1 MSTPIS
7 CLRAALEEVKR
18 LPDTDPDKMD
28 VQIGLERIIGDRKL
42 TEAQKLEKAKIWN
55 TNLRTMAARKAVADK
70 FVEEKTLHW
79 ENRTDGYNPDQAN
92 SFFDSVRDHTDPR
105 RGVDSPSVEA
115 RIRFLEHKYMA
126 KLNDLFTEYFQGWAF
141 VRTKDTLDFQREL
154 LGANSGNK
162 RAKELVQ
169 QYREVMDELTV
180 RLRELGVF
188 VDQRQ
193 NYHPQ
198 NLSPGKLARDMDN
211 AKAEMRA
218 LLDEKFHIIP
228 EESAEV
234 AMTTLMTRHTLEPG
248 SQPLTMGRQL
258 HYKIDDP
265 DRLITFLNKYGEDDV
280 IRQIQRQIRRMTRA
294 IAAAEPFGP
303 DPGRVINS
311 VAKKIET
318 NAASARKT
326 KVEFQARQIEDT
338 WNAMNGTLDTPKNVT
353 VANVLTG
360 GRAMM
365 TPLLLGKVAIDIL
378 TVDPTI
384 AVGQQTRRVG
394 FGQAATLR
402 ARAMMAVLSPSM
414 RKKLNDYYAAIEP
427 AFWMGSPN
435 SRFSPSP
442 TSEGFAG
449 KTQMLANAVYRL
461 SGAWDA
467 EQLQRQIVAFELSFS
482 LGNSFRTAWND
493 LDPRLQQDFAAG
505 GVTERVWNDV
515 NRFGRVDEGG
525 MFNWD
530 QLPMR
535 SGETMGAW
543 FHKTLN
549 SHVLRP
555 DASTRALL
563 MGGGRRGSLPGE
575 LAMTVTHYLNWPIE
589 FARKAMYKQWVQG
602 VPGFAVFAGSVYAAA
617 MVSEQLRAITAGEP
631 AFEWDSPEL
640 RNRALGRSG
649 LLTPVGEW
657 VRAAATDSPRGEL
670 TLGPM
675 VDLSLG
681 TIRSGSRAVQK
692 HIDGETDRA
701 KAEILRAA
709 GRLTPNVSWF
719 DMTVVQPTLRSFD
732 EVLDPDYALRR
743 EQRFMEEGRV
753 GY

>member
-1 MSTPIS
+1 M
-7 CLRAALEEVKR
+7 
-18 LPDTDPDKMD
+18 
-28 VQIGLERIIGDRKL
+28 
-42 TEAQKLEKAKIWN
+42 
-55 TNLRTMAARKAVADK
+55 
-70 FVEEKTLHW
+70 
-79 ENRTDGYNPDQAN
+79 
-92 SFFDSVRDHTDPR
+92 
-105 RGVDSPSVEA
+105 
-115 RIRFLEHKYMA
+115 
-126 KLNDLFTEYFQGWAF
+126 
-141 VRTKDTLDFQREL
+141 
-154 LGANSGNK
+154 
-162 RAKELVQ
+162 
-169 QYREVMDELTV
+169 
-180 RLRELGVF
+180 
-188 VDQRQ
+188 
-193 NYHPQ
+193 
-198 NLSPGKLARDMDN
+198 
-211 AKAEMRA
+211 
-218 LLDEKFHIIP
+218 
-228 EESAEV
+228 
-234 AMTTLMTRHTLEPG
+234 
-248 SQPLTMGRQL
+248 
-258 HYKIDDP
+258 
-265 DRLITFLNKYGEDDV
+265 
-280 IRQIQRQIRRMTRA
+280 
-294 IAAAEPFGP
+294 
-303 DPGRVINS
+303 
-311 VAKKIET
+311 
-318 NAASARKT
+318 
-326 KVEFQARQIEDT
+326 
-338 WNAMNGTLDTPKNVT
+338 
-353 VANVLTG
+353 
-360 GRAMM
+360 
-365 TPLLLGKVAIDIL
+365 
-378 TVDPTI
+378 
-384 AVGQQTRRVG
+384 
-394 FGQAATLR
+394 
-402 ARAMMAVLSPSM
+402 
-414 RKKLNDYYAAIEP
+414 
-427 AFWMGSPN
+427 
-435 SRFSPSP
+435 
-442 TSEGFAG
+442 
-449 KTQMLANAVYRL
+449 